1 MKDEENFGIIPRSA
15 HLIFDTLGDLDRFE
29 TSRVSVSYL
38 EIYNE
43 ELFDLLI
50 EPDKKDVPKLRVV
63 EDTSSESRGVYCMGL
78 SEVTV
83 ESASEVVEILQKA
96 DEKRRV
102 EETKMVSHSIGFH
115 MA

>member
-1 MKDEENFGIIPRSA
+1 M
-15 HLIFDTLGDLDRFE
+15 
-29 TSRVSVSYL
+29 SYL

-50 EPDKKDVPKLRVV
+50 EPDKKGGEAKLRVV
-63 EDTSSESRGVYCMGL
+63 EDTSAESRGVYCMGL

-83 ESASEVVEILQKA
+83 ENASEVVDILQKA

-102 EETKMVSHSIGFH
+102 EETKMVIRWLLCEFLHLILSICVH
-115 MA
+115 CTEQDE